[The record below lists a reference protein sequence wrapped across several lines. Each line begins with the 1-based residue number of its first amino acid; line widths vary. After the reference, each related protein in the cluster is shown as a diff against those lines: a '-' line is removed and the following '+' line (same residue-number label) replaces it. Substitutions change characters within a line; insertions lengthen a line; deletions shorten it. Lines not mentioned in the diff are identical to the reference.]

1 MDSLSGQRVAIY
13 ARHST
18 HMQTGSA
25 EDQVDRC
32 VLLVEQQ
39 GGDVAAVY
47 SDAAKTGATKAP
59 RKELSR
65 LVSDASSERYD
76 AVLFEDLSRLSRD
89 IADTATVFRTLT
101 FAGIVLHSVTEGRIT
116 ELHIGLKGT
125 MNALFLKDISDKT
138 RRGLRAS
145 VKRGRILN
153 YCYGYD
159 RIPTIDA
166 AGNQITGQA
175 RINQEEAA
183 VVRRIFEEYAA
194 GKPIANIV
202 RDLNRDGIPSP
213 SRREVVASRFVRR
226 PFPQGR
232 HPPPPHLCRGLRLG
246 PELLPHRPRNRQEG
260 PATDRQ
266 DRMGVLGGTP
276 PRDHRRGALGE
287 GAGATGARHAR
298 TPGTEEHAPPAH

>member
-1 MDSLSGQRVAIY
+1 MYSSSSSRVGI
-13 ARHST
+13 
-18 HMQTGSA
+18 
-25 EDQVDRC
+25 
-32 VLLVEQQ
+32 
-39 GGDVAAVY
+39 VAAVY
-47 SDAAKTGATKAP
+47 SDAAKTGATKAS

-213 SRREVVASRFVRR
+213 SGGKWSRSGLYGARSRRDGTLRR
-226 PFPQGR
+226 PIYVGDYVWGR
-232 HPPPPHLCRGLRLG
+232 NSYPTDPGTGKKVRQQIARTEWASLEVPHLAIIEEELWAKVQERLERGTHG
-246 PELLPHRPRNRQEG
+246 HPEP
-260 PATDRQ
+260 
-266 DRMGVLGGTP
+266 
-276 PRDHRRGALGE
+276 
-287 GAGATGARHAR
+287 
-298 TPGTEEHAPPAH
+298 EEHAPPAH